1 MMTSVYYVT
10 CELFESKLHLEM
22 VEQFTVLSI
31 KLKSMVCLRVL
42 LYQMLV
48 PFSLNVVALLFVLLF
63 L

>member
-1 MMTSVYYVT
+1 
-10 CELFESKLHLEM
+10 M
-22 VEQFTVLSI
+22 VQQFTVLSI